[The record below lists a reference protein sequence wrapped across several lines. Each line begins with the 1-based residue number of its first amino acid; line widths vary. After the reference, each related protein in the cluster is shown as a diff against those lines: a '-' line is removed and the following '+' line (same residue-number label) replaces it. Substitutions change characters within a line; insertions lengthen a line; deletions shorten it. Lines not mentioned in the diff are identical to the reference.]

1 MSTYKV
7 PPEWT
12 YAANAAADLSSSLN
26 LLAKIDSS
34 GTIALCG
41 DGEKPIGTITEGA
54 TTGYPATVQ
63 TGGIALVK
71 LGGTVTAGNL
81 VSSGASGVGN
91 VAASG
96 DHVFG
101 VALESG
107 VSGDNIAVAVATGY
121 QA

>member
-1 MSTYKV
+1 MSTYKI

-26 LLAKIDSS
+26 LLAKVDST
-34 GTIALCG
+34 GKIALCG
-41 DGEKPIGTITEGA
+41 DGEKPLGTIIEGA
-54 TTGYPATVQ
+54 TANNPASVQ
-63 TGGIALVK
+63 LGGIALVK
-71 LGGTVTAGNL
+71 LGGTVAAGNL

-91 VAASG
+91 VAAST

-101 VALESG
+101 VALEAG
-107 VSGDNIAVAVATGY
+107 VSGDCIPVAVATGY